1 MSSIQD
7 WTPQEHVDRACELLQ
22 QIADEQSKGSELLL
36 IQMAQAQADVHCNV
50 AEAKMHLAD
59 FKDKT

>member
-7 WTPQEHVDRACELLQ
+7 WTPQQHVDRACELLQ
-22 QIADEQSKGSELLL
+22 QIADEQSKGTELLL
-36 IQMAQAQADVHCNV
+36 IQMAQAQADVHCAV
-50 AEAKMHLAD
+50 AEVKMHLVD